1 MIYLLQSS
9 FERELNARI
18 EYLSSAFDSYFLQ
31 IDRNQDFIKLQ
42 SFPLIDDNIIIFYG
56 HNYWI
61 RECFLRYGSSIRYST
76 KIVNSCDLIN
86 RSVFNKQKNLY
97 YSKCDVHG
105 SVIRYPGAEF
115 NLCFDATQSE
125 IEMLLKRSLP
135 LKDRIAFAYRKVA

>member
-61 RECFLRYGSSIRYST
+61 REFFQKYGSSIQHSI
-76 KIVNSCDLIN
+76 KIVNSCELVNQSIF
-86 RSVFNKQKNLY
+86 RKQKNLF
-97 YSKCDVHG
+97 YSKSDKCG
-105 SVIRYPGAEF
+105 RVIRYPGAEF
-115 NLCFDATQSE
+115 NLRFDATQSE
-125 IEMLLKRSLP
+125 IEMLNKRSLP
-135 LKDRIAFAYRKVA
+135 LMDRIAFAYRKVA